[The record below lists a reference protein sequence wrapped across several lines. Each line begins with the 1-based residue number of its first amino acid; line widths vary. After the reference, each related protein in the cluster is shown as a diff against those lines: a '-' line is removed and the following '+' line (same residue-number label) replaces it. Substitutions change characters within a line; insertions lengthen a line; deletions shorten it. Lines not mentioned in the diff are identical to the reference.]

1 METTFYLDFSIADR
15 FGESAIKDTYKR
27 AFRDWKNSYEY
38 LTELVIAL
46 NHKIWEHYQKGN
58 QSYAELY
65 DELWRKAD
73 NYAMENLKGKEL
85 EYFFRKTD

>member
-1 METTFYLDFSIADR
+1 MDNTFFMDFSIADK
-15 FGESAIKDTYKR
+15 FGIAAIEDTFKR
-27 AFRDWKNSYEY
+27 AFKSWKNDYEY

-46 NHKIWEHYQKGN
+46 NHKIWEHYEKGN
-58 QSYAELY
+58 LPYADLY

>member
-1 METTFYLDFSIADR
+1 MDTTFYLDFSIADR
-15 FGESAIKDTYKR
+15 FGMAAIEDTYKR
-27 AFRDWKNSYEY
+27 AFKAWKNDYEY

-65 DELWRKAD
+65 DSLWKKAD